1 VAGSDEVMPDGA
13 IAHQGHMRPEPE
25 VTRLARVIHAGRDA
39 LVLQTGTLN
48 SHAFRVAE
56 IIEEGGQAMRHSR
69 RRTHGRRGRQ
79 C

>member
-1 VAGSDEVMPDGA
+1 
-13 IAHQGHMRPEPE
+13 
-25 VTRLARVIHAGRDA
+25 
-39 LVLQTGTLN
+39 VLQTGTLN